1 MGAMLISLAL
11 TLPVMIGMF
20 FFTITLVAI
29 IAFGTYRNNMN
40 VLWWVI
46 ATVILNFWVLIP
58 YVIARVRIALSK
70 CPECGTRINK
80 THRYVCPNCYAR
92 VKKFNDKKFIQISIP
107 LFYGISML
115 IALFNQYAFLFAS

>member
-80 THRYVCPNCYAR
+80 IHRYVCPNCYAR

>member
-1 MGAMLISLAL
+1 MGAMLISLAV
-11 TLPVMIGMF
+11 TVPMIILMF
-20 FFTITLVAI
+20 FETMALISV
-29 IAFGTYRNNMN
+29 IAFCTLKNRMN

>member
-107 LFYGISML
+107 LFYSISML

>member
-1 MGAMLISLAL
+1 MGAMLISLAI

-107 LFYGISML
+107 LFYSISML